1 MGHELVSR
9 AFAAISRHFGQL
21 GSYFE
26 HILRIAANF
35 RRIEAG
41 VTVEQLAHLG
51 FSASKGTRQARRRAG
66 SRHFTTRRLTLNQR
80 VRGSSPRGLTSFA
93 PVQPLLPVSP
103 GFPGDRQYGLS
114 WFSRPILPLLLSIET
129 R

>member
-9 AFAAISRHFGQL
+9 AFGAISRHFGQL

-51 FSASKGTRQARRRAG
+51 FSASKGTREARRRAG

-80 VRGSSPRGLTSFA
+80 VRGSSPRGLTTLHMGVGWD
-93 PVQPLLPVSP
+93 PT
-103 GFPGDRQYGLS
+103 
-114 WFSRPILPLLLSIET
+114 PISCVWP
-129 R
+129 

>member
-1 MGHELVSR
+1 MGHELFSR

-21 GSYFE
+21 GINFA

-41 VTVEQLAHLG
+41 VTVEQLAHWG
-51 FSASKGTRQARRRAG
+51 FSASKGTREARRRAG

-80 VRGSSPRGLTSFA
+80 VRGSSPRGLTTRYGTLGYAKA
-93 PVQPLLPVSP
+93 PYLVASW
-103 GFPGDRQYGLS
+103 RCSMAESAESAGLA
-114 WFSRPILPLLLSIET
+114 
-129 R
+129 

>member
-1 MGHELVSR
+1 MGHELISY
-9 AFAAISRHFGQL
+9 AFGAISRHFGQL

-51 FSASKGTRQARRRAG
+51 FSASKGTREARRRAG

-80 VRGSSPRGLTSFA
+80 VRGSSPRGLTTLYMGVGWHPTPRSCVWPESSYPTA
-93 PVQPLLPVSP
+93 
-103 GFPGDRQYGLS
+103 
-114 WFSRPILPLLLSIET
+114 
-129 R
+129 